1 MRVRSLVL
9 LGVLLTLTAAAAAQQ
24 HRESVTV
31 EVIDV
36 PVYVTRG
43 TTPVAGLTRDDFE
56 LYVNGRRQ
64 PIEYFDTTAADGTPS
79 MRERRLFLLLFDL
92 AFSHPHAIVRAQRA
106 AAAAIEQGGPRD
118 YFAVATYSSRRG
130 IWFAVPFTRD
140 HAALTRAV
148 ANLSH
153 SASGDPLS
161 LVLTNAERASELPMA
176 EDAMRDI
183 ARERNTRVAQDQ
195 VLDLGD
201 LAERLGPL
209 DGEKH
214 VVLMSEGYDGRAMH
228 RFDVRSVSLSGRGR
242 ESGEPML
249 GAFGGR
255 SFDQTLVNEITR
267 MHQVFQ
273 RENVLLHA
281 IDLEGVTATMA
292 ANDAL
297 NFLVKETGGQFIFAQ
312 NDVGTAL
319 SHLSGRLASGYRL
332 GFRPA
337 NARSGYN
344 TVTVKIRNARGARVN
359 HRQGFFGTPR
369 RGNTHDGV
377 YLADIL
383 LNDVPQTGT
392 AAALSLRDGVL
403 TATIPM
409 RELAAQLPASA
420 HAELLLYAFDATGGA
435 LLYHRH
441 VVRITDAA
449 EERVQVTVPEGTR
462 VAKAL
467 LRVDGMLGFS
477 RVGGE

>member
-1 MRVRSLVL
+1 MRVRSLALLAVL
-9 LGVLLTLTAAAAAQQ
+9 VTLNASAQQ

-36 PVYVTRG
+36 PVYVSRG

-64 PIEYFDTTAADGTPS
+64 PIEYFDSMAAADGSAS

-106 AAAAIEQGGPRD
+106 AAAAIEKGGPRD

-140 HAALTRAV
+140 HPALTRAV

-161 LVLTNAERASELPMA
+161 LVLTSAERASELPMA
-176 EDAMRDI
+176 DDAMRDI
-183 ARERNTRVAQDQ
+183 ARERNVRLAETQ
-195 VLDLGD
+195 VLELGD
-201 LAERLGPL
+201 LAERLAPL

-214 VVLMSEGYDGRAMH
+214 VVLLTEGYDGREIH
-228 RFDVRSVSLSGRGR
+228 PYDVRKIGSSGRGR
-242 ESGEPML
+242 EIGEPRQN
-249 GAFGGR
+249 AFGGR
-255 SFDQTLVNEITR
+255 SFDHKLVNDITS

-281 IDLEGVTATMA
+281 IDLEGVTATLTS
-292 ANDAL
+292 NDAL
-297 NFLVKETGGQFIFAQ
+297 NLLVKGTGGHFVFGQ
-312 NDVGTAL
+312 NDPGVAL
-319 SHLSGRLASGYRL
+319 SHLSGKLASGYRL
-332 GFRPA
+332 GFRPVK
-337 NARSGYN
+337 ARSGYN
-344 TVTVKIRNARGARVN
+344 TISVKIRNARGTHVN

-392 AAALSLRDGVL
+392 AAVLALHDRTL

-420 HAELLLYAFDATGGA
+420 TAELLLYAFDATGTA
-435 LLYHRH
+435 VLYHRH
-441 VVRITDAA
+441 AVRITDAA
-449 EERVQVTVPEGTR
+449 EETVEVTVPEGTR

-477 RVGGE
+477 RVGG